1 LDLVIQLLHLLCLH
15 IDLGLFHLDL
25 RLILSGQLLN
35 LGVKLLGNIGH
46 RSLLILLKLFD
57 VILVLPDLI
66 FKQRDLIL
74 EGLLELLKFIFL
86 GDRGV
91 LTLLNQL

>member
-1 LDLVIQLLHLLCLH
+1 M
-15 IDLGLFHLDL
+15 
-25 RLILSGQLLN
+25 
-35 LGVKLLGNIGH
+35 LGNIGH
-46 RSLLILLKLFD
+46 RPLLILLKLFD

-86 GDRGV
+86 GDSGV
-91 LTLLNQL
+91 LTLFYELRLSLLES

>member
-1 LDLVIQLLHLLCLH
+1 M
-15 IDLGLFHLDL
+15 
-25 RLILSGQLLN
+25 
-35 LGVKLLGNIGH
+35 LGNVGH
-46 RSLLILLKLFD
+46 RPLLILLKLFD

-66 FKQRDLIL
+66 FKQGDLIL

-91 LTLLNQL
+91 LTLLNQLRLSLLKD

>member
-1 LDLVIQLLHLLCLH
+1 M
-15 IDLGLFHLDL
+15 
-25 RLILSGQLLN
+25 
-35 LGVKLLGNIGH
+35 LGNVGH
-46 RSLLILLKLFD
+46 RPLLILLKLFD

-74 EGLLELLKFIFL
+74 EGLLQLLKFIFL

-91 LTLLNQL
+91 FTVLYQLRLSLLES